1 MKKTKLKIIIK
12 KMMKERNHDKKKMF
26 SEFIN
31 FLINLLFLF
40 KNNSQNLLQKKNLI
54 VLIRYNFSKIMN
66 R

>member
-1 MKKTKLKIIIK
+1 
-12 KMMKERNHDKKKMF
+12 MMKERNHDKKKMF

-40 KNNSQNLLQKKNLI
+40 KNNSQNLLQKQKKKFLI